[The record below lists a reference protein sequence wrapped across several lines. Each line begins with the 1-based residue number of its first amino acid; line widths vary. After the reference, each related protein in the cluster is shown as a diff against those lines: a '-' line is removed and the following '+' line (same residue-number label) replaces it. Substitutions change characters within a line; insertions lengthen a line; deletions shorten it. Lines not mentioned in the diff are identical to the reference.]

1 MAEDSY
7 LVGIDM
13 GGTYIKTMITDRER
27 NIVDKSTIRTNRE
40 LGYEKISDNII
51 AEVEALLVRNGLSG
65 CTIAAMGMGVPGV
78 VDNSNPESISMT
90 LNFLGWG
97 NFNACEKIANH
108 FSAPYAMENDA
119 NLGAMG
125 EYTFGTRMEYP
136 NMVLLTLGTGVG
148 GGIVADGKIYRGTR
162 NLAGEFGHMQV
173 TPDHGERCLCGRKGC
188 LEAYCSGTAME
199 THAKRLLPDHPESIL
214 HELIADNAGIYDN
227 RLVAEGARQL
237 DPLCLEVFKRF
248 NTFLSIGRANIMTL
262 LNPGRIFI
270 GGGISRAGDLIFDT
284 VNRETLPRVRFER
297 QFCPIE
303 PASLGY
309 DAGMYGAVALAD
321 MVAEQDD

>member
-40 LGYEKISDNII
+40 LGYERVAEDII
-51 AEVEALLVRNGLSG
+51 AEVEALLKRNDLAG

-78 VDNSNPESISMT
+78 VDNSTQETIGMT
-90 LNFLGWG
+90 VAFLGWG
-97 NFNACEKIANH
+97 SFNACEKIASH

-125 EYTFGTRMEYP
+125 EYTFGSKMEHP

-148 GGIVADGKIYRGTR
+148 GGIIADGKIYRGAR
-162 NLAGEFGHMQV
+162 NLAGEFGHMQI
-173 TPDHGERCLCGRKGC
+173 TPDDGETCLCGHKGC
-188 LEAYCSGTAME
+188 LEAYCSGSAMGV
-199 THAKRLLPDHPESIL
+199 HARRLLPEYPDSML
-214 HELIADNAGIYDN
+214 HQLMADNGGEYDN
-227 RLVAEGARQL
+227 RLAAEGARAL
-237 DPLCLEVFKRF
+237 DPLCLEVFKRL
-248 NTFLSIGRANIMTL
+248 NHYLAIGCANIMTL
-262 LNPGRIFI
+262 FNPSRIFI

-284 VNRETLPRVRFER
+284 VNRETLPRLRFER

-321 MVAEQDD
+321 MVAEQDE